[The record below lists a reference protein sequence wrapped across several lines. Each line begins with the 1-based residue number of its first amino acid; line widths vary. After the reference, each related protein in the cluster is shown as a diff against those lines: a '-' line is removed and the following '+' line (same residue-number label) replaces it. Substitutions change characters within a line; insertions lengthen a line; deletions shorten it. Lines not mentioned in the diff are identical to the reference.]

1 MRGCGAI
8 IAITS
13 TAETCAT
20 SSLLLLHQMACATT
34 SRVRPLSP
42 CRLCSLFCEELGFAP
57 HPGKVC
63 ADLFLLGGQ
72 VGQESAIAIYE
83 VIENLCWAGGRNS
96 DGVGSFCCWPSEMF
110 YNLTVALQFGSARR
124 WV

>member
-42 CRLCSLFCEELGFAP
+42 CRLSNLFGEELGFAP

-72 VGQESAIAIYE
+72 VGQDNAIAIYE
-83 VIENLCWAGGRNS
+83 VIENICGAGGRNS